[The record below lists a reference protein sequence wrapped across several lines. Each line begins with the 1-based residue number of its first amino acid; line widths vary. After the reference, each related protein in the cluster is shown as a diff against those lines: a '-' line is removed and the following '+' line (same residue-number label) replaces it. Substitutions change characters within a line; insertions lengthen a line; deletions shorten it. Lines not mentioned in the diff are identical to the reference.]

1 MPNHT
6 TTRERILEASLKLFN
21 EKGYAATPVSE
32 IAKAAG
38 IATGNLTY
46 HFATKRE
53 LAEALEKKTRR
64 RHREYRSS
72 LETGAIANDYVEVLR
87 FSMIMSWENRFL
99 LRDHAQFRGDKQARL
114 PDRDMVEDVHML
126 EDFLKR
132 MRKEGMLR
140 KDLQVELKVL
150 ARSLFVLTRFW
161 MDHLREIE
169 GLEQVSWEDQER
181 GLQHHFAVLSPCLT
195 AAARRE
201 FESALIRLASRQ
213 AIQDDEERN
222 YNER

>member
-1 MPNHT
+1 VPNNT

-32 IAKAAG
+32 IAAAAG

-46 HFATKRE
+46 HFGTKRE
-53 LAEALEKKTRR
+53 LAEALEKRVRHERR
-64 RHREYRSS
+64 EARASF
-72 LETGAIANDYVEVLR
+72 ETGAIANDYVEILR

-99 LRDHAQFRGDKQARL
+99 LRDHAQYRDEKRARL
-114 PDRDMVEDVHML
+114 PDRDLVEDVQML

-140 KDLQVELKVL
+140 KDLQVDLSVL

-169 GLEQVSWEDQER
+169 GLEQVSREDQER

-195 AAARRE
+195 AAAKRE
-201 FESALIRLASRQ
+201 FESALIRLAGRQ
-213 AIQDDEERN
+213 AIQDDEEGN
-222 YNER
+222 HNER

>member
-46 HFATKRE
+46 HFRTKRE
-53 LAEALEKKTRR
+53 LAEALEKQTRR
-64 RHREYRSS
+64 LRRESRSS
-72 LETGAIANDYVEVLR
+72 FETGAIANDYVEILR

-99 LRDHAQFRGDKQARL
+99 LRDHAQFRDDKRVRL
-114 PDRDMVEDVHML
+114 PDRDLVEDVQML
-126 EDFLKR
+126 EEFLKR
-132 MRKEGMLR
+132 MRKEDMLR
-140 KDLQVELKVL
+140 KDLQVELSVL
-150 ARSLFVLTRFW
+150 ARSLFVLTRYW
-161 MDHLREIE
+161 MDHLREID
-169 GLEQVSWEDQER
+169 GLEQVSWKDQER
-181 GLQHHFAVLSPCLT
+181 GLQHHLAVLSPWLT
-195 AAARRE
+195 AAARRQ
-201 FESALIRLASRQ
+201 FESALVRLAGSQ

-222 YNER
+222 HNER